1 MPIGFRGIENIQRPD
16 SEFVERFREFGTADL
31 SDAMNMANTMD
42 REIRPAYTP
51 IERVVGSAVTVSVP
65 TGSQSVR
72 KAAMNLCK
80 AGDVLVI
87 NGLGAPTFALLGD
100 NLGKALQAR
109 GVAGVIIDGAFRD
122 PMAFGE
128 MHFPVF
134 ARSITTIA
142 GPKDGPGE
150 VNFPIACG
158 GTVVNPGD
166 IIVADED
173 GIVVIPQADAS
184 FVLDQVTLVA
194 EKFAAMQDIL
204 HKGQVMD
211 ADEVV
216 TQLVRDGFEL
226 EKS

>member
-1 MPIGFRGIENIQRPD
+1 MAIGFRGIENIHRPD
-16 SEFVERFREFGTADL
+16 KELVERFRKFGTADL

-65 TGSQSVR
+65 TGSQNVR

-87 NGLGAPTFALLGD
+87 NGFGAPTYALLGD

-109 GVAGVIIDGAFRD
+109 GVAGVIIDGAYRD
-122 PMAFGE
+122 PTAFGE
-128 MHFPVF
+128 MQFPVF
-134 ARSITTIA
+134 ARSIATIA
-142 GPKDGPGE
+142 GPKEGPGE
-150 VNFPIACG
+150 INFPIACG
-158 GTVVNPGD
+158 NTVVNPGD

-173 GIVVIPQADAS
+173 GIVVVPRTEAS
-184 FVLDQVTLVA
+184 VVLDHVTQVA
-194 EKFAAMQDIL
+194 EKFAGMQDIL

-216 TQLVRDGFEL
+216 MQLKREGFSL
-226 EKS
+226 ETS